1 MRAIKFEM
9 RNMFWYHPMK
19 TRLQTTGDRER
30 MEAALTGL
38 PEVQALLVDNGMSVE
53 RMVETLYHHNLGSRF
68 LEMQVQE
75 SQELRGLV
83 DTLSPSSLIY
93 GDKEGRLFRSQALF

>member
-1 MRAIKFEM
+1 
-9 RNMFWYHPMK
+9 MFWCHQMI
-19 TRLQTTGDRER
+19 TRSQTAGVKRQ

-68 LEMQVQE
+68 LEIWVHG
-75 SQELRGLV
+75 SFGGL
-83 DTLSPSSLIY
+83 
-93 GDKEGRLFRSQALF
+93 

>member
-1 MRAIKFEM
+1 MHYQR
-9 RNMFWYHPMK
+9 MK
-19 TRLQTTGDRER
+19 TQLQTAGIRGQ
-30 MEAALTGL
+30 MEAALTGS
-38 PEVQALLVDNGMSVE
+38 PEVQALLVDNGMLVE
-53 RMVETLYHHNLGSRF
+53 RMVETLYHYNLGSRF

-93 GDKEGRLFRSQALF
+93 GDKEERVFHPWALF